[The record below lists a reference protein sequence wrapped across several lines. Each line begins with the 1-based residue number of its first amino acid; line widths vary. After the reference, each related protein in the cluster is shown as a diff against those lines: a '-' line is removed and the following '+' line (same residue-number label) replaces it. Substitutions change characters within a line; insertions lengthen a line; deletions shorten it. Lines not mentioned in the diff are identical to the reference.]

1 MTKED
6 AMSGR
11 KGLKRF
17 LDPQRAT
24 DAIDEVLAAA
34 REDGVRVALCGG
46 LALQLYGSDRLTA
59 DVDMIGDRL
68 PEGDWAPL
76 SFGGGAAEASNGV
89 PVDVIVREDE
99 FAPLYEAALDAA
111 VEIDGIPVVSMEH
124 LAVMKLVAHRAKDM
138 QDFHWLVTHPGFDT
152 QRAEAL
158 VREHL
163 GPYVVG
169 EFHSEVRTAKW
180 EQQHSQPI
188 RRPPMRPR
196 GKR

>member
-1 MTKED
+1 LISF
-6 AMSGR
+6 SGVFTPSSSAS
-11 KGLKRF
+11 L
-17 LDPQRAT
+17 RAINT
-24 DAIDEVLAAA
+24 V
-34 REDGVRVALCGG
+34 
-46 LALQLYGSDRLTA
+46 
-59 DVDMIGDRL
+59 
-68 PEGDWAPL
+68 
-76 SFGGGAAEASNGV
+76 
-89 PVDVIVREDE
+89 
-99 FAPLYEAALDAA
+99 
-111 VEIDGIPVVSMEH
+111 
-124 LAVMKLVAHRAKDM
+124 AVMKLVAHRAKDM